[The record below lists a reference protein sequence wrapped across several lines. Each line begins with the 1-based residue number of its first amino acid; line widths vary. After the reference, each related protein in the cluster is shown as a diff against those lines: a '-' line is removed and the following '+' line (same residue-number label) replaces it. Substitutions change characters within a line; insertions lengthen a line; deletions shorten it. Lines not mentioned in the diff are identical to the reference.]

1 MLLLLSQVLHQLNI
15 SSKFFLKSSL
25 PYWYV
30 AATLHNLIDPLQ
42 NIKEKLGKQLMWQRN
57 QLGHNIRCQN
67 ILADR
72 GYHSNNVSNFLQ
84 YITYKFINALTSET
98 QVALVDSNPI
108 IYNYHYSWWFIIS
121 ISWLSFMTIW
131 SVQKMYSKMNSTL
144 GANTHHVSFFPG
156 THTKSKVQKYVWA
169 WHCVPRRLYFQKL
182 SFLRNHADQYSDVIG
197 CLFWGFFFFL
207 RTHAKLFKVFF
218 GIFVVYHQL
227 LSDSRPE

>member
-15 SSKFFLKSSL
+15 SFKFFLKSSL

-197 CLFWGFFFFL
+197 CLFWGFFFFWEPML
-207 RTHAKLFKVFF
+207 NFLKSFLVF
-218 GIFVVYHQL
+218 L
-227 LSDSRPE
+227 

>member
-15 SSKFFLKSSL
+15 FSKYFLKSSL

-169 WHCVPRRLYFQKL
+169 WHCVPQRLYFQKL

-207 RTHAKLFKVFF
+207 EPMLNFLKSFLVF
-218 GIFVVYHQL
+218 L
-227 LSDSRPE
+227 

>member
-15 SSKFFLKSSL
+15 FSKYFLKSSL

-169 WHCVPRRLYFQKL
+169 WHCVPQGLYFQKL
-182 SFLRNHADQYSDVIG
+182 SFLRNHAD
-197 CLFWGFFFFL
+197 
-207 RTHAKLFKVFF
+207 
-218 GIFVVYHQL
+218 
-227 LSDSRPE
+227 

>member
-15 SSKFFLKSSL
+15 FSKYFLKSSL

-144 GANTHHVSFFPG
+144 GANIHHVSFFPG

-197 CLFWGFFFFL
+197 CLFWGFFFFWEPML
-207 RTHAKLFKVFF
+207 NFLKSFLVF
-218 GIFVVYHQL
+218 L
-227 LSDSRPE
+227 

>member
-42 NIKEKLGKQLMWQRN
+42 NIKEKLGKHSVLGNYWKNFNKVLTLLQLMWQRN

-72 GYHSNNVSNFLQ
+72 GYHSNYVSNFLQ

-108 IYNYHYSWWFIIS
+108 IYNYHY
-121 ISWLSFMTIW
+121 
-131 SVQKMYSKMNSTL
+131 
-144 GANTHHVSFFPG
+144 
-156 THTKSKVQKYVWA
+156 
-169 WHCVPRRLYFQKL
+169 
-182 SFLRNHADQYSDVIG
+182 
-197 CLFWGFFFFL
+197 
-207 RTHAKLFKVFF
+207 
-218 GIFVVYHQL
+218 
-227 LSDSRPE
+227 

>member
-1 MLLLLSQVLHQLNI
+1 MLLLLSQVLHPLNI
-15 SSKFFLKSSL
+15 FSKYFLKSSL

-30 AATLHNLIDPLQ
+30 AVTLHNLIDPLQ

-131 SVQKMYSKMNSTL
+131 SVQKMYSKMNSIL

-182 SFLRNHADQYSDVIG
+182 SFLRNHADQYSVIG
-197 CLFWGFFFFL
+197 CLFWGFFFFEN
-207 RTHAKLFKVFF
+207 
-218 GIFVVYHQL
+218 
-227 LSDSRPE
+227 PC

>member
-15 SSKFFLKSSL
+15 FSKYFLKSSL

-197 CLFWGFFFFL
+197 CLFWGFFFFWAPML
-207 RTHAKLFKVFF
+207 NFLKSFLVF
-218 GIFVVYHQL
+218 L
-227 LSDSRPE
+227 